1 MCRESLTQRVNPLGP
16 VTFLS
21 IREQLSGKS
30 SRYFLSLYVVSHFTA
45 RHVDRLS
52 ALAANGYDQF
62 VLMGSLQHGAYSLSG
77 SM

>member
-21 IREQLSGKS
+21 TRKQLAGES
-30 SRYFLSLYVVSHFTA
+30 SRYFLSLYVVFHFTA

-52 ALAANGYDQF
+52 ALVANGYDQF
-62 VLMGSLQHGAYSLSG
+62 VLRGSLQRGSYRLSG